1 MFTFSGLVS
10 IPRTMDLLL
19 HLKFGV
25 TVSRLHWSC
34 EFSLG
39 FLNVFKRL
47 KLREKMVSLSRE
59 RKVTLF
65 LSLCIWLPALSFLYP
80 SQTMNREFGGVSC
93 RPAVQSLL
101 ESLSY
106 KWRARAGWEVMSYWW
121 LISAY
126 GGKND
131 SLVNWA
137 CSWKRNPSLW
147 KRDEWSTSS
156 SSAGPWTA
164 ACTEAT
170 GWGVSLCHRAIIYII
185 RSLAHLF
192 PQSRGGVWLAIFYS
206 LLSSKYKPA
215 LKGV

>member
-147 KRDEWSTSS
+147 KRDEWEYIQQLCWPLDSSLHWSHRMRRFIVSSCDYLYHPFTSTF
-156 SSAGPWTA
+156 
-164 ACTEAT
+164 
-170 GWGVSLCHRAIIYII
+170 VSPKQRGCMTCYF
-185 RSLAHLF
+185 LF
-192 PQSRGGVWLAIFYS
+192 FIKF
-206 LLSSKYKPA
+206 
-215 LKGV
+215 